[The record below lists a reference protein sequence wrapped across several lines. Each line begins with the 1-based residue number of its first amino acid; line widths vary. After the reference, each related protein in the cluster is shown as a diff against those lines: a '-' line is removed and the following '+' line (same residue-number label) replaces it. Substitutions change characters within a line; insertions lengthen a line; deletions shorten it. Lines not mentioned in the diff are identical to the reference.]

1 MDLRRTIRDIPNFP
15 IEGVLFRDITTLLKD
30 SDAFRAAIDSLVSH
44 YQDVPLDL
52 IVSIESR
59 GHIFASPLA
68 YALHTGLVPVRKPG
82 KLPADTIAVSY
93 ELEYGTESLEMHR
106 DAVAPG
112 QRVLVVD
119 DLIATGGSARA
130 AIQLVEELGGQ
141 VVGAAFLIEL
151 TFLNGRE
158 ALKGYEVFSVLQY

>member
-15 IEGVLFRDITTLLKD
+15 IEGVLFRDITTLLKEP
-30 SDAFRAAIDSLVSH
+30 DAFQAAIDSLVNH
-44 YQDVPLDL
+44 YRTTPPDL

-68 YALHTGLVPVRKPG
+68 YALRTGLVPVRKPG
-82 KLPADTIAVSY
+82 KLPADKIAVSY

-106 DAVAPG
+106 DAIAPG

-141 VVGAAFLIEL
+141 VMGAAFLIEL
-151 TFLNGRE
+151 EFLGGRN
-158 ALKGYEVFSVLQY
+158 ALQGYDVFSVLQY

>member
-1 MDLRRTIRDIPNFP
+1 MDLRSTIRDIPDFP
-15 IEGVLFRDITTLLKD
+15 IEGVLFRDITTLLKHPA
-30 SDAFRAAIDSLVSH
+30 AFHAAIDGLVEH
-44 YQDVPLDL
+44 YRDTPIDL

-68 YALHTGLVPVRKPG
+68 YVLRAGLVPVRKPG
-82 KLPADTIAVSY
+82 KLPADKIQVSY

-106 DAVAPG
+106 DAITAG

-130 AIQLVEELGGQ
+130 AIQLVEKLGGQ
-141 VVGAAFLIEL
+141 VIGAAFLIEL
-151 TFLNGRE
+151 TFLNGRD